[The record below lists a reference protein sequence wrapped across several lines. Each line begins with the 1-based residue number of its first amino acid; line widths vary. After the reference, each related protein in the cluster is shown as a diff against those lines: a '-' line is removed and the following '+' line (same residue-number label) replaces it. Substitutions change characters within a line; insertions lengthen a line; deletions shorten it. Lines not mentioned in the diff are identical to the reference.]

1 MIVDMPLAF
10 RYMPTVGYVNTLEIY
25 IYILFLVANPN
36 YRNNDIA
43 EVPPAKHVPDASV
56 QTLRKPHSAQQKRK
70 RVIQRVIQQVMRNMK
85 LRSQRRQSIEE
96 SRQRRPSI
104 EESRQRR
111 QSIEESRQR
120 RQSMEENRPKRHSIE
135 ESRQKRHSI
144 KESRQR
150 RQSIEESRQ
159 RRQSMEENRQR
170 RPSMEESRH
179 SQLSK
184 PSNPTVATHPH
195 RRKTMKTQII

>member
-96 SRQRRPSI
+96 SRQRR
-104 EESRQRR
+104 

-144 KESRQR
+144 KESRQK

-159 RRQSMEENRQR
+159 K
-170 RPSMEESRH
+170 RPSIEESRH